1 MAVGRGGFGLGG
13 DAQRDASAELV
24 ADTPG
29 AFEAR
34 WAQKLQAVEPEGEAP
49 AVQPSEE
56 PAAKPD
62 VLGGMAGAVIPEEG
76 DLTRERKELAGE
88 EKAQME
94 KRALAMEKA
103 LEAATKGSDNSA
115 VVAKDYVAWK
125 QSKDKY
131 EQVLE

>member
-1 MAVGRGGFGLGG
+1 MSQGG

-103 LEAATKGSDNSA
+103 LEAATKVGPVPLA
-115 VVAKDYVAWK
+115 VRGAWLRGVG
-125 QSKDKY
+125 
-131 EQVLE
+131 EGR